1 MKKVSINGFINGFLS
16 DPENPEIGKSN
27 GEKQAMDFLGSFQ
40 TCSLETK
47 ASGLDVTKECLN
59 QKPLAVCLAGFGCGL
74 KIGRQ
79 IERVFVPPEMPNH
92 GIGTEEK
99 LLFGQS
105 HSIKPEGGF
114 TRWRSQGI
122 KTKTLVVIGNSQI
135 FCRPEDV
142 VPAFGDDGALE
153 STGVKFSIAK
163 HNNWYILWQQ
173 GMDFFQE
180 FARQFL
186 RSMPF
191 LVLENTPAQRNFRQH
206 LDEIT
211 SVNHHLERLIAELT
225 EKLAAALNEVSE
237 VNFFKSAFIAQAS
250 HEFRTPLAIIQLAL
264 EILEHCEQSP
274 DTDIQDEKQAHYD
287 IIYEEIE
294 KMVLLL
300 NDLLRIET
308 ITRNQ
313 LHKFQQGII
322 DDKRWRNAAQSR
334 S

>member
-1 MKKVSINGFINGFLS
+1 
-16 DPENPEIGKSN
+16 
-27 GEKQAMDFLGSFQ
+27 
-40 TCSLETK
+40 
-47 ASGLDVTKECLN
+47 
-59 QKPLAVCLAGFGCGL
+59 
-74 KIGRQ
+74 
-79 IERVFVPPEMPNH
+79 
-92 GIGTEEK
+92 
-99 LLFGQS
+99 
-105 HSIKPEGGF
+105 
-114 TRWRSQGI
+114 
-122 KTKTLVVIGNSQI
+122 
-135 FCRPEDV
+135 
-142 VPAFGDDGALE
+142 
-153 STGVKFSIAK
+153 
-163 HNNWYILWQQ
+163 
-173 GMDFFQE
+173 
-180 FARQFL
+180 
-186 RSMPF
+186 
-191 LVLENTPAQRNFRQH
+191 
-206 LDEIT
+206 
-211 SVNHHLERLIAELT
+211 LERLIAELT